1 MAKRKFN
8 IYISA
13 KTDEEGVAY
22 ARLANIKPVEY
33 EGNDLINKINDGIC
47 TYLVFNKYSHGSVP
61 SAEAIPSPS
70 ATPNKEFG
78 EKLARKRVL
87 RRVYGDVRE
96 YIKDQLDDVQYY
108 VAALN
113 TMLDY
118 ADEECASIDRQIN
131 RMYMRAAEAEDDIK
145 DDDE

>member
-13 KTDEEGVAY
+13 KTDKDGVTY
-22 ARLANIKPVEY
+22 AKLANIKPVEY
-33 EGNDLINKINDGIC
+33 EGNCLINKINDDVC
-47 TYLVFNKYSHGSVP
+47 AYLVFNKYTHGHIP
-61 SAEAIPSPS
+61 TAEATPSPS

-96 YIKDQLDDVQYY
+96 YIKDRLDNVQYY

-118 ADEECASIDRQIN
+118 ADEKCASIDRQIN
-131 RMYMRAAEAEDDIK
+131 NMYVRAAEAEGDIK